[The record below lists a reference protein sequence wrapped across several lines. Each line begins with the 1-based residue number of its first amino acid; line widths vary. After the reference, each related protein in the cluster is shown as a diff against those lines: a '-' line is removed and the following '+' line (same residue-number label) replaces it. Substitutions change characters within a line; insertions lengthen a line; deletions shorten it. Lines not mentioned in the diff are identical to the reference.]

1 MDDWTRVLLY
11 GTFDGFTYS
20 TDGPLRITVV
30 LDGGEKVEVPEECV
44 VSADEMVN
52 KYKIKLKD
60 VIERIE
66 NFDIGTKA
74 VWINEI
80 LNKLGSDY
88 GLHKYYA
95 GYKQGKFDGS
105 MEHEKVTVPQ
115 FVADWITKAKTEG
128 LKRKNSLGSY
138 EELFPSDSAYSAMF
152 SIFIKGFAIGEVRNW
167 VAENT
172 DTFALAWINGYEAEK
187 EKRYTVKMRATKQ
200 QLFYNNMYEK
210 IFFSSGGLA
219 TRFTRK
225 ELEESGFG
233 WVFDC
238 PGVEIE
244 EVEE

>member
-20 TDGPLRITVV
+20 TDDSLRITVV

-66 NFDIGTKA
+66 NFDLGTKA

-105 MEHEKVTVPQ
+105 MEREEVTVPQ
-115 FVADWITKAKTEG
+115 FVADFITEQKKLGHTLSYSIDACMSDRVAEWYWD
-128 LKRKNSLGSY
+128 NS
-138 EELFPSDSAYSAMF
+138 ELFARAWIDGYEVEKKRYLVKIKGVGDVSFLNHDLQSDS
-152 SIFIKGFAIGEVRNW
+152 W
-167 VAENT
+167 
-172 DTFALAWINGYEAEK
+172 LINNGDNGK
-187 EKRYTVKMRATKQ
+187 
-200 QLFYNNMYEK
+200 LFK
-210 IFFSSGGLA
+210 
-219 TRFTRK
+219 THHTRK
-225 ELEESGFG
+225 ELEKAGFG
-233 WVFDC
+233 WVFEC
-238 PGVEIE
+238 PGVKIE
-244 EVEE
+244 EVE